1 MSMGKI
7 SLLPSSTVCA
17 VDDQVSCELGGE
29 AAILDLQQGVYYG
42 LDPVGATIWNLIAQ
56 PRRIDEIKQALLDQ
70 YEVSPDQCEHDL
82 IELLSDLAEH
92 GLIRVENEAAG

>member
-1 MSMGKI
+1 M
-7 SLLPSSTVCA
+7 LPSSTVCA

-56 PRRIDEIKQALLDQ
+56 PRRVDEIKQALLDQ
-70 YEVSPDQCEHDL
+70 YEVSPDQCERDL
-82 IELLSDLAEH
+82 IELLNDLAEH